1 MALTLS
7 ITMASV
13 ALAGWQGF
21 PHMQSVALTPAHVN
35 LSKHSEILSVPP
47 IVATDTPLPDD
58 SWHRSTPVSVAPW
71 DAAKEF
77 LSEMM
82 EYGAGG
88 TLLWKHISHA
98 YQDLA
103 RSKGW
108 PDISDKTLS
117 KMLVKLG
124 CKRGVRDTR
133 VKNKRR
139 RMTTLT
145 FPLGASQ

>member
-21 PHMQSVALTPAHVN
+21 PHMQSVSLAPVHVN
-35 LSKHSEILSVPP
+35 LSKHSDILSVPS

-58 SWHRSTPVSVAPW
+58 SWHRSTPVAVAPF

-77 LSEMM
+77 LAEMM

-103 RSKGW
+103 ASKGW
-108 PDISDKTLS
+108 PVISDKTLS

-124 CKRGVRDTR
+124 CKRGVRDMRKTG
-133 VKNKRR
+133 KG

-145 FPLGASQ
+145 FPLGVSQ